1 MKLLCLTQLILEK
14 NCNEIEVKN
23 NKAEEKSD
31 EKKQNEYPL
40 KIYCQKVL
48 IVLV

>member
-1 MKLLCLTQLILEK
+1 MKLLCLTQLIFEK

-23 NKAEEKSD
+23 NKAEEKPD
-31 EKKQNEYPL
+31 KKKQNEYPL
-40 KIYCQKVL
+40 KIDCQKVI